1 MLAVHHQQLLELAP
15 QLLRSLRGG
24 AETPKVVG
32 NLDLETDVTLALGDV
47 PPRHLEIGFHRA
59 HDMGLAPIG
68 RRHQGFFRC
77 THFRGRN
84 LICFVA
90 RRPGRA
96 DSCRP

>member
-47 PPRHLEIGFHRA
+47 PPRHLQFALFKGH
-59 HDMGLAPIG
+59 GTL
-68 RRHQGFFRC
+68 
-77 THFRGRN
+77 THIN
-84 LICFVA
+84 L
-90 RRPGRA
+90 
-96 DSCRP
+96 